1 MNTLQNI
8 IYTFKLLLRNWWR
21 IGISCLVVGTLSVVY
36 IFSLPRSYQSEVIM
50 IPEVNSSTP
59 SAGGLSGLAKMA
71 GVNMNAGSPDAI
83 YPEFYPKVL
92 GTPEFLCTLL
102 QQRVTPTGS
111 RRSMTLFEYL
121 TKHQKSAWWSKFFTK
136 SEEEVES
143 REGALSPDMNP
154 QRLTRRQTK
163 LLKFLGGSISSYVD
177 KRTDMVTIN
186 VMMQDAEVAAQ
197 VATMVQERLQE
208 YIVDYRTNKARN
220 DVEYMEGITEQ
231 ALEAYKQAQKE
242 YASFVDA
249 NQDLV
254 LTSMRQEEER
264 LENEMQLAYDTYS
277 HNSQQLRAAK
287 DKVQERTPAFTILQP
302 AGVPVKPVKPKRVV
316 FVAMMLILTFFTSV
330 IWIIARD
337 VLRRSQKEEPRAGG
351 KAIPTEDRDKDK
363 TILTDNIA
371 ETDIPTGK

>member
-21 IGISCLVVGTLSVVY
+21 IGLVCAVVGALSAVY
-36 IFSLPRSYQSEVIM
+36 IVSLPRSYKSEVIM
-50 IPEVNSSTP
+50 IPEMNSGSSP
-59 SAGGLSGLAKMA
+59 GGGLSGLAKQMA
-71 GVNMNAGSPDAI
+71 GINIGNGSQDAI

-92 GTPEFLCTLL
+92 GTPEFLCALL

-121 TKHQKSAWWSKFFTK
+121 TKHQKSAWWSKFFAK
-136 SEEEVES
+136 SEEEVAS
-143 REGALSPDMNP
+143 KEGALSPDMNP
-154 QRLTRRQTK
+154 RRLTRRQAK
-163 LLKFLGGSISSYVD
+163 LLKFLGGSITSYVD

-197 VATMVQERLQE
+197 VATMVQEKLQD

-220 DVEYMEGITEQ
+220 DVEYMEGITAQ

-277 HNSQQLRAAK
+277 HNAQQLRAAK

-302 AGVPVKPVKPKRVV
+302 AGVPTKPDAPKRVA
-316 FVAMMLILTFFTSV
+316 FVGMMLVLAFLLTSV
-330 IWIIARD
+330 WLVARE
-337 VLRRSQKEEPRAGG
+337 VMARSKEENS
-351 KAIPTEDRDKDK
+351 
-363 TILTDNIA
+363 L
-371 ETDIPTGK
+371 